1 MNKLL
6 QKNNSN
12 NSICVASTY
21 VLTIFIIDS
30 TTEATVEPAIFTL
43 EVPVYVS
50 IKKIGYFMDPKTNV
64 QQSIMDATTASTMNA
79 TVGRK

>member
-1 MNKLL
+1 MNKLP

-12 NSICVASTY
+12 KSICIASTY

-30 TTEATVEPAIFTL
+30 TTEAAVEPEIFTL

-50 IKKIGYFMDPKTNV
+50 TKKNWIFYGPKNKCSSS
-64 QQSIMDATTASTMNA
+64 Q
-79 TVGRK
+79 